1 MTGTRQLH
9 TLQVGKGWFPEQS
22 GGLNRYYH
30 ELLRHLPAAG
40 VEVTGLVAGSEQV
53 AAQSGGVVRPF
64 APSRASLPARLG
76 RVRRL
81 VRTELQQHPA
91 SLFVTH
97 FALYAA
103 PCLDL
108 LGDHPVVVHFHG
120 PWSAE
125 SLTEGASTLA
135 AGLKYWVE
143 DAVYRRGARFVVLSQ
158 AFGRLLAERH
168 GVPTDR
174 IRVIPGGVDTA
185 RFAPAES
192 RASARARLGWPQDR
206 PIALV
211 VRRLV
216 RRMGLEDLIAAV
228 ELARS
233 AVPELLLVIAGT
245 GPLAAELERRAEGPV
260 ARHVQFAG
268 YLPDDD
274 LPLAFRAADLSVVP
288 SVALEGFGLI
298 VAESLA
304 AGTPVLVTDVGGLP
318 ETVAGLSEACVVRER
333 GPHGIAAA
341 LAAALRGTLA
351 LPTASDCVQH
361 ARQRFDWPVIAEQVR
376 SAYAEALT

>member
-1 MTGTRQLH
+1 VIATQTIH

-30 ELLRHLPAAG
+30 ELLRHLPSVG
-40 VEVTGLVAGSEQV
+40 VEVTGLVAGSDQV
-53 AAQSGGVVRPF
+53 TAQSSGVVRPF
-64 APSRASLPARLG
+64 APSRASLPARLTQ
-76 RVRRL
+76 VRRL
-81 VRTELQQHPA
+81 VQQELRDSPA
-91 SLFVTH
+91 SLLVTH

-108 LGDHPVVVHFHG
+108 LQGHPLVVHFHG

-125 SLTEGASTLA
+125 SRTEGANALT
-135 AGLKYWVE
+135 AGLKYWLE

-158 AFGRLLAERH
+158 AFGRLLSERH
-168 GVPTDR
+168 HVPEEL

-185 RFAPAES
+185 RFAPNLN
-192 RASARARLGWPQDR
+192 RRDARIRLGWPTDR
-206 PIALV
+206 PIAVV

-228 ELARS
+228 DLARKD
-233 AVPELLLVIAGT
+233 VPDLLLVVAGT
-245 GPLAAELERRAEGPV
+245 GPLAGELARRAEALSDNV
-260 ARHVQFAG
+260 RFTG
-268 YLPDDD
+268 YLPDED
-274 LPLAFRAADLSVVP
+274 LPVAFRAADISVVP

-318 ETVAGLSEACVVRER
+318 ETVTGLSEECVVHER
-333 GPHGIAAA
+333 GPLA
-341 LAAALRGTLA
+341 LAAALADAFSGR
-351 LPTASDCVQH
+351 LPLPSADACVRH
-361 ARQRFDWPVIAEQVR
+361 ARLHFDWPVIAEQVR
-376 SAYAEALT
+376 DAYAEVAL

>member
-1 MTGTRQLH
+1 MIATSTLH
-9 TLQVGKGWFPEQS
+9 TLQVGNGWFPEQS

-40 VEVTGLVAGSEQV
+40 VEVTGLVAGSSEV
-53 AAQSGGVVRPF
+53 TAQSSGVVRSF
-64 APSRASLPARLG
+64 APSRASLAARLNQ
-76 RVRRL
+76 VRRL
-81 VRTELQQHPA
+81 VQQELRDSPT

-108 LGDHPVVVHFHG
+108 LRDHPVVVHFHG

-125 SLTEGASTLA
+125 SRTEGAGAIAT
-135 AGLKYWVE
+135 GLKYFLE
-143 DAVYRRGARFVVLSQ
+143 SAVYRRGARFIVLSR
-158 AFGRLLAERH
+158 AFGRLLEERH
-168 GVPTDR
+168 DVPADR
-174 IRVIPGGVDTA
+174 IRVIPGGVDTT
-185 RFAPAES
+185 RFAPGLT
-192 RASARARLGWPQDR
+192 RTDARERLGWPTDR

-228 ELARS
+228 RLARQV
-233 AVPELLLVIAGT
+233 VPDILLIVAGT
-245 GPLAAELERRAEGPV
+245 GPLGEELRQRAADV
-260 ARHVQFAG
+260 AANVRFTG
-268 YLPDDD
+268 YLPEES

-304 AGTPVLVTDVGGLP
+304 SGTPVLVTDVGGLP
-318 ETVAGLSEACVVRER
+318 ETVAGLSEACVIRER
-333 GPHGIAAA
+333 GAQGIAAA
-341 LAAALRGTLA
+341 LRDVVYGRLA
-351 LPTASDCVQH
+351 LPSADACVRH
-361 ARQRFDWPVIAEQVR
+361 ARRCFDWPTVAEQVR
-376 SAYAEALT
+376 AAYSEVVS

>member
-1 MTGTRQLH
+1 MTGTRPLH

-40 VEVTGLVAGSEQV
+40 VEVKGLVAGSEQV
-53 AAQSGGVVRPF
+53 TAQSGGVVHPF

-76 RVRRL
+76 RVRWL
-81 VRTELQQHPA
+81 VRRELEQHPA

-125 SLTEGASTLA
+125 SRTEGASAVA

-168 GVPTDR
+168 AVPTDR
-174 IRVIPGGVDTA
+174 IRVIPGGVDAA
-185 RFAPAES
+185 RFAPSEG
-192 RASARARLGWPQDR
+192 RAAARGRLGWPLDR

-233 AVPELLLVIAGT
+233 AVPDLLLVIAGT
-245 GPLAAELERRAEGPV
+245 GPLAEELEQRAEGPV
-260 ARHVQFAG
+260 ARHVRFAG
-268 YLPDDD
+268 YLPDEE
-274 LPLAFRAADLSVVP
+274 LPIAFRAADLSVVP

-318 ETVAGLSEACVVRER
+318 ETVAGLSDACVVRER
-333 GPHGIAAA
+333 GPRGMAAA
-341 LAAALRGTLA
+341 LGDALRGTLP
-351 LPTASDCVQH
+351 LPSADACVRH
-361 ARQRFDWPVIAEQVR
+361 ARRRFDWPVIAEQVR
-376 SAYAEALT
+376 TTYAEVLG

>member
-1 MTGTRQLH
+1 MIATGTMH
-9 TLQVGKGWFPEQS
+9 TLQVGMGWFPEQS

-40 VEVTGLVAGSEQV
+40 VEVSGLVAGSPEV
-53 AAQSGGVVRPF
+53 TSQSSGVVRSF
-64 APSRASLPARLG
+64 APAEASLPARLNQ
-76 RVRRL
+76 VRRL
-81 VRTELQQHPA
+81 VQYALREKPA

-108 LGDHPVVVHFHG
+108 LRDHPVVVHFHG

-125 SLTEGASTLA
+125 SRTEGAGAIATGA
-135 AGLKYWVE
+135 KYVLE
-143 DAVYRRGARFVVLSQ
+143 RAVYRRGARFVALSR
-158 AFGRLLAERH
+158 AFGRLLEERH
-168 GVPTDR
+168 AVPADR

-185 RFAPAES
+185 RFAPALT
-192 RASARARLGWPQDR
+192 RTAARERLGWPTDR

-228 ELARS
+228 GLARRL
-233 AVPELLLVIAGT
+233 VPDLLLVIAGS
-245 GPLAAELERRAEGPV
+245 GPLGEELAVRADPV
-260 ARHVQFAG
+260 RANVRFAG
-268 YLPDDD
+268 YVPDDQ
-274 LPLAFRAADLSVVP
+274 LPIAFRAADLSVVP

-304 AGTPVLVTDVGGLP
+304 AGTPVLLTDVGGLP
-318 ETVAGLSEACVVRER
+318 ETLTGLSEACVMRDR
-333 GPHGIAAA
+333 TPPGMAAA
-341 LAAALRGTLA
+341 IGDAIIGR
-351 LPTASDCVQH
+351 LPLPSPDACVRH
-361 ARQRFDWPVIAEQVR
+361 ARSRFDWPVVAAQVGQ
-376 SAYAEALT
+376 AYAEAMA

>member
-1 MTGTRQLH
+1 MIATGTMH

-40 VEVTGLVAGSEQV
+40 VEVTGLVAGSSEV
-53 AAQSGGVVRPF
+53 TSQSSGVVRSF
-64 APSRASLPARLG
+64 APSKASLPARLNQ
-76 RVRRL
+76 VRRL
-81 VRTELQQHPA
+81 VQRELRDSPG

-108 LGDHPVVVHFHG
+108 LRDHPVVVHFHG

-125 SLTEGASTLA
+125 SRTEGANAFST
-135 AGLKYWVE
+135 GLKYCLE
-143 DAVYRRGARFVVLSQ
+143 SAVYRRGARFIVLSN
-158 AFGRLLAERH
+158 AFGRLLEERH
-168 GVPTDR
+168 GVPGDR

-185 RFAPAES
+185 RFAPTLT
-192 RASARARLGWPQDR
+192 RTDARERLGWPTDR

-216 RRMGLEDLIAAV
+216 RRMGLEDLITAV
-228 ELARS
+228 KLARQ
-233 AVPELLLVIAGT
+233 AVPDILLIIAGT
-245 GPLAAELERRAEGPV
+245 GPLEEELRVRAGDAAANIR
-260 ARHVQFAG
+260 FAG
-268 YLPDDD
+268 YVPDED

-318 ETVAGLSEACVVRER
+318 ETVAGLSDACVIRER
-333 GPHGIAAA
+333 GAQGIAAA
-341 LAAALRGTLA
+341 LRDVVYGRLA
-351 LPTASDCVQH
+351 LPSADACVRH
-361 ARQRFDWPVIAEQVR
+361 ARRCFDWPIVADQVR
-376 SAYAEALT
+376 AAYSEVAS